1 MYVNLRRN
9 GRIFISA
16 GRNRYQR
23 EKNWWNSRNEWE
35 TRKGS
40 CGTRDFAASSRWHW
54 IRDARIDRSTVSR
67 TDSSLDTLSGIVIY
81 RRQTVACHV
90 VADTCSL
97 ARTFTTF
104 YERAWPP
111 FSLLIEPPS
120 PQKRVVHVV
129 TTRAIKNVDTQWN
142 LQVSMFARFQISR
155 WKRVGNVRV
164 WNARNPG
171 ENAL

>member
-1 MYVNLRRN
+1 MGEFLFRLE
-9 GRIFISA
+9 RID
-16 GRNRYQR
+16 R
-23 EKNWWNSRNEWE
+23 ENWWNSRNEWE

-97 ARTFTTF
+97 ARTTTF

-111 FSLLIEPPS
+111 FSLLIDPFPPE
-120 PQKRVVHVV
+120 
-129 TTRAIKNVDTQWN
+129 TRCTRCNDTCDKNVDTQWN
-142 LQVSMFARFQISR
+142 LQVSMLIARFQISR
-155 WKRVGNVRV
+155 WKRIRNAR
-164 WNARNPG
+164 NARNPG
-171 ENAL
+171 KNAL